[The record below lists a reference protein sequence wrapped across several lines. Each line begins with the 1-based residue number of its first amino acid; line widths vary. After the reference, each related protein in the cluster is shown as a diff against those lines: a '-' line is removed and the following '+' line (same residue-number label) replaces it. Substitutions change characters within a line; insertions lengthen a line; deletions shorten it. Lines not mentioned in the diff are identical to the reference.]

1 MAGASQVAVRRRRIT
16 MYCVGRTVHSNLPLR
31 PHHEAMKRR
40 IRSRFCRCRK
50 RARPRP
56 RSLRDR
62 EKEQP
67 RPSGE
72 FGDGDFEDP
81 DPVGARGD
89 EFCVIEMV
97 SPSLPNPAPTTS
109 RRRRVFRAPTNPTAS
124 STTHAH

>member
-1 MAGASQVAVRRRRIT
+1 MLLLLLAMILISLGMACATCPVCAPSPGNE
-16 MYCVGRTVHSNLPLR
+16 G
-31 PHHEAMKRR
+31 
-40 IRSRFCRCRK
+40 
-50 RARPRP
+50 
-56 RSLRDR
+56 
-62 EKEQP
+62 P

-72 FGDGDFEDP
+72 FDDGDFEDP

-109 RRRRVFRAPTNPTAS
+109 RRWRVFRASTNPTAS

>member
-1 MAGASQVAVRRRRIT
+1 
-16 MYCVGRTVHSNLPLR
+16 
-31 PHHEAMKRR
+31 MKRR
-40 IRSRFCRCRK
+40 IRSLFCRCRK

>member
-1 MAGASQVAVRRRRIT
+1 MLLLLLAMILISLGMACATCPVCAPSPGNE
-16 MYCVGRTVHSNLPLR
+16 G
-31 PHHEAMKRR
+31 
-40 IRSRFCRCRK
+40 
-50 RARPRP
+50 
-56 RSLRDR
+56 
-62 EKEQP
+62 P

-72 FGDGDFEDP
+72 FDDGDFEDP

>member
-1 MAGASQVAVRRRRIT
+1 MAGSFVTVLVVLAALGTAAFMMAPLARHGVRHVPR
-16 MYCVGRTVHSNLPLR
+16 LR
-31 PHHEAMKRR
+31 PFAGGNEG
-40 IRSRFCRCRK
+40 
-50 RARPRP
+50 
-56 RSLRDR
+56 
-62 EKEQP
+62 Q

-72 FGDGDFEDP
+72 FDNGDFEDP